1 MHYDYADAPV
11 NDALT
16 ATLGVPPWKGRGKG
30 IDEMLAGQWYNP
42 NHYPSRGLTT
52 AKADWE
58 SYFGSG
64 WVHIQTFRSKND
76 ARVVNVVD
84 WAAGGKAKYTVQVKG
99 IPGTMCELELTN
111 WLRQFG
117 RICAMLLDRNAHDPS
132 LCDGTC
138 MVKYFS
144 VRDVNRLLTTASN
157 QGHWRYQGAEVP
169 GHPASR
175 IVAQPTMVCFVTPPR
190 ATRMACGWMER
201 YQGGARY
208 HHFKEFEK
216 ELMESDP
223 WMRQPFQLCKSKMA
237 RT

>member
-1 MHYDYADAPV
+1 
-11 NDALT
+11 
-16 ATLGVPPWKGRGKG
+16 
-30 IDEMLAGQWYNP
+30 
-42 NHYPSRGLTT
+42 
-52 AKADWE
+52 
-58 SYFGSG
+58 
-64 WVHIQTFRSKND
+64 
-76 ARVVNVVD
+76 
-84 WAAGGKAKYTVQVKG
+84 
-99 IPGTMCELELTN
+99 
-111 WLRQFG
+111 
-117 RICAMLLDRNAHDPS
+117 
-132 LCDGTC
+132 

-157 QGHWRYQGAEVP
+157 QGHWRYQGAEIP